1 MSENRTELMMYQ
13 TEDGQTKIDVRM
25 ENETV
30 WLSLDQ
36 MAELFQ
42 RDKSTIS
49 RHIRNIFA
57 EGELDREAVVAK
69 FATTASDGK
78 TYQVDFY
85 NLDVIISVGYRVRS
99 LRGTQFRIWANSVLK
114 EYLIKGFAM
123 NDDRLKDT
131 GGKDYFDELLER
143 VRDIRS
149 SEKVFWRKVL
159 DIYATSADY
168 SANARESTL
177 FFQTVQ
183 NKMLYRQVTT
193 EDNVGYNIIPFGYI
207 TFRSRS
213 DDGRFKFNQNSIIDR
228 GIISYF
234 YPVFTFSDGVSC
246 EFLLQLL
253 NHTIYKKMFP
263 YAEGTAQQVL
273 SLKKLGRFKYP
284 VPQIHEQQKIA
295 TVLSSQDKLVEL
307 KEKLLAEKQRQ
318 KKYLMQQLL
327 TGKKRLSDFTVPW
340 VATSLGNL
348 FSERKETNCEKLQ
361 LLAIT
366 GTQGVIPRSELDL
379 KDNSS
384 EDKSKYLK
392 IRIGDIGYNTM
403 RMWQGVS
410 AYSDYE
416 GIVSPAY
423 TILKPVADIDAKYFS
438 YLFKLP
444 ETVFL
449 FYRFSQG
456 LVDDT
461 RNLKYENF
469 KKITVR
475 YPSDRREQTAIAKVL
490 STADREID
498 LLRQDIDQEK
508 QKKKALMQ
516 LLLTGI
522 VRVTPCH

>member
-1 MSENRTELMMYQ
+1 MNPEIKQRIEQIRRGEAPEGYKKAIVGIIPDSWEPKKLKDICEINPPRKKKEPAQTAFLGMSDVDDSGHIIVQHKMDIHQIKSGLTPFERGDILVAKITPCFENGKGANTKTLQ
-13 TEDGQTKIDVRM
+13 TETGFGSTEFHVLRNKKDGDFV
-25 ENETV
+25 
-30 WLSLDQ
+30 
-36 MAELFQ
+36 FYH
-42 RDKSTIS
+42 TIS
-49 RHIRNIFA
+49 HSFRQKL
-57 EGELDREAVVAK
+57 EREMTGSAGQKRV
-69 FATTASDGK
+69 
-78 TYQVDFY
+78 QVDSLGNY
-85 NLDVIISVGYRVRS
+85 VIPLPGRS
-99 LRGTQFRIWANSVLK
+99 ERRSIVDILSAQDSIIVLK
-114 EYLIKGFAM
+114 EK
-123 NDDRLKDT
+123 R
-131 GGKDYFDELLER
+131 
-143 VRDIRS
+143 
-149 SEKVFWRKVL
+149 
-159 DIYATSADY
+159 
-168 SANARESTL
+168 
-177 FFQTVQ
+177 
-183 NKMLYRQVTT
+183 
-193 EDNVGYNIIPFGYI
+193 
-207 TFRSRS
+207 
-213 DDGRFKFNQNSIIDR
+213 
-228 GIISYF
+228 
-234 YPVFTFSDGVSC
+234 
-246 EFLLQLL
+246 
-253 NHTIYKKMFP
+253 
-263 YAEGTAQQVL
+263 
-273 SLKKLGRFKYP
+273 
-284 VPQIHEQQKIA
+284 
-295 TVLSSQDKLVEL
+295 
-307 KEKLLAEKQRQ
+307 LAEKQQQ
-318 KKYLMQQLL
+318 KKYIMQQLL

-340 VATSLGNL
+340 VATFLGNL

-366 GTQGVIPRSELDL
+366 GTQGVIPRSKLDL

-498 LLRQDIDQEK
+498 LLRQDIEQEK

-522 VRVTPCH
+522 VRVTR